1 MILKQLLGI
10 RDVSQS
16 PSKPPSKP
24 QRKPSVKSPAPKS
37 PGAPQS
43 PTRSRSLRL
52 ARSLI
57 STPPPV
63 KPMVASSASPKT
75 PKTTLTRIRGHPSPS
90 SSSSSSPQSQVSQVF
105 SPKPRQTSK
114 QPTSKPTS
122 KPEKCKLCRV
132 PFSLKFLG
140 DSCHYVDCGCA
151 YHQECLLELFQ
162 ADHPECMCGYSLASP
177 SSITSPSSVA
187 SSASSVSSAPSAPT
201 TPPAKQLNR
210 HSSYLDLPQRQSS
223 LYVDDTVDESMLEGH
238 IGQVYQP
245 RVAALEHSTEGAT
258 QVVLS
263 VEAPLV
269 YESLVQ
275 QTQSSTLA
283 FTQSLQNVAQRTPSN
298 DYTEGAVA
306 TDSLSMA
313 SSIEL
318 GLGIREDDSAA
329 TNTAAGAPSAPRTPA
344 ALVERQ
350 VAAFD
355 HYAELAL
362 APDTLLCY
370 DYVDIST
377 TSGALF
383 DPIVAYLYANCMVF
397 VHHHSVIGQVQ
408 ISDVAKVAAIGS
420 QLVVSLTTDH
430 LPELIF
436 ESHPVAIVKWEI
448 LLKRLADSVAANS
461 HASLVQGHDAKV
473 VEVEPLP
480 LKQLT
485 TNAWDYH
492 PEVFD
497 QWESPELVEFAEQVV
512 SSQSMDPEVLVEAV
526 PAPGAVPLNLIL
538 CVCVDNHSDMSR
550 EQYGATLARLIR
562 QSLSKLRD
570 CDTLALVFV
579 GAPGASG
586 SFIGSAPPSWDGW
599 DQIIDDIEVPETPV
613 LSSSMEEFTMV
624 FEKLHSLYP
633 FIPDK
638 LNRTNKVLV
647 VSSNHYEN
655 DANAVVPDGV
665 RRKLAA
671 LERLSLTVVRV
682 GGHTAAVASLAEA
695 FAQPIEYLDT
705 VKVTY
710 ATHLLRFDDYDALD
724 YELRQLIDHY
734 QRVVVPV
741 VKITVEP
748 SALTEIGQVEVAG
761 QMRSAAEGTTK
772 FVLVVKDVIPG
783 GQRNVLLSVGS
794 TSGSVVPRFAYT
806 VEWDRK
812 HATHMFTPRNT
823 QLSSRAVVKRVA
835 EMQVSEWLRQ
845 GQRLDGV
852 KSAIQSMDQW
862 EAAAVSFPD
871 ASFEGDDYIPS
882 AGSSLSTLTQSAQSA
897 TTPLDEYFSG
907 LLRELNFVAA
917 SYSHGDDARADAKG
931 CDIAYS
937 LM

>member
-1 MILKQLLGI
+1 
-10 RDVSQS
+10 
-16 PSKPPSKP
+16 
-24 QRKPSVKSPAPKS
+24 
-37 PGAPQS
+37 
-43 PTRSRSLRL
+43 
-52 ARSLI
+52 
-57 STPPPV
+57 
-63 KPMVASSASPKT
+63 
-75 PKTTLTRIRGHPSPS
+75 
-90 SSSSSSPQSQVSQVF
+90 
-105 SPKPRQTSK
+105 
-114 QPTSKPTS
+114 
-122 KPEKCKLCRV
+122 
-132 PFSLKFLG
+132 
-140 DSCHYVDCGCA
+140 
-151 YHQECLLELFQ
+151 
-162 ADHPECMCGYSLASP
+162 MCGYSLASP